1 MILFVEQPNL
11 ELKRGISVT
20 ADTKLTYKTDK
31 VQQSIED
38 LVLKTHIK
46 EEGSNGYNS
55 YESESDIKIQLQPGN
70 ILLFD
75 EGRGYYMPTYPVTTI
90 DDAISDISS
99 LEDFAEL
106 EFDEEGNEVND
117 DSKGNETEG
126 PQTD

>member
-1 MILFVEQPNL
+1 MNLFVEQPNL

-20 ADTKLTYKTDK
+20 ADTKLTYKTDR

-55 YESESDIKIQLQPGN
+55 YESESNIKIQLQPGN

-75 EGRGYYMPTYPVTTI
+75 EERGYYIPKYPVTTI

-99 LEDFAEL
+99 LEDLAEL
-106 EFDEEGNEVND
+106 EFDEEGNEVKND
-117 DSKGNETEG
+117 AEGNETEK
-126 PQTD
+126 PSTD